1 MKYWRGYLTAAIFAG
16 LTLALQQFAKNYTK
30 LLDMIYP
37 YMTRMIQNL
46 LSAWSSGFDF
56 CLWQVLAGVVVV
68 LLIASIVVMVALKW
82 NFFQWLG
89 WVLAFVSIGFCLHTG
104 IYGLNTYC
112 GPLSEDIRLNVT
124 EFTITELVG
133 ATTYYRDKANELSS
147 QVPRDGEG
155 NLQLP
160 TFEEM
165 AAEAGAGFQTLTH
178 DRSYSVF
185 GGETFPVKKL
195 GMTDLFDSLGIHSY
209 TAPITGESAVNPQ
222 LPGLALPYTM
232 CYEMAR
238 RMSISQDQDANLA
251 AFLACQA
258 NSDPVFQYA
267 AYLSA
272 YRYCFNTLSGDS
284 TSTAQNAAQNIQ
296 AGLNVFS
303 QQDLQALDSDSDQEV
318 CILLVSWYIQEIYL
332 PAHQD
337 EVEKFDPL
345 DPEQVELDYTVGG

>member
-16 LTLALQQFAKNYTK
+16 LTLAVQQFAKNYTT
-30 LLDMIYP
+30 LLDMVYP

-46 LSAWSSGFDF
+46 LGAWSSGFDF
-56 CLWQVLAGVVVV
+56 CLWQVLLGVAGV
-68 LLIASIVVMVALKW
+68 LLIASVVVMVALKW

-112 GPLSEDIRLNVT
+112 GSLSEDIRLNVT

-147 QVPRDGEG
+147 QVPRDEEG

-160 TFEEM
+160 AFDQL
-165 AAEAGAGFQTLTH
+165 AQQAGDGFRTLTH
-178 DRSYSVF
+178 ERSYSVF
-185 GGETFPVKKL
+185 GGETFPVKQL
-195 GMTDLFDSLGIHSY
+195 GMAELLSSMGIHSY
-209 TAPITGESAVNPQ
+209 TAAITGESAVDSRI
-222 LPGLALPYTM
+222 PGVALPYTM
-232 CYEMAR
+232 CYEMAH
-238 RMSISQDQDANLA
+238 RMSIAREQDANLA

-272 YRYCFNTLSGDS
+272 YHYCFNILSGDS
-284 TSTAQNAAQNIQ
+284 TSTAQNAAQKILSEVSPQ
-296 AGLNVFS
+296 A
-303 QQDLQALDSDSDQEV
+303 QKDLQALEGDSDQEV
-318 CILLVSWYIQEIYL
+318 CVLLVSWYIQEVYL
-332 PAHQD
+332 PTHQD
-337 EVEKFDPL
+337 EVEKFNPL